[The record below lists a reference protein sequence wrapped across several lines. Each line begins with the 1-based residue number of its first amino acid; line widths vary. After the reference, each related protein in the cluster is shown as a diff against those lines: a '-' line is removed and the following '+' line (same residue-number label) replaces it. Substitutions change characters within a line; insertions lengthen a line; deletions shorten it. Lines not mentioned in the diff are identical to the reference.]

1 MPAEVKKL
9 LGKCGYNHI
18 GSNEEYRYARDT
30 TSVSLINIETGKT
43 DFVHKTKIKEFWDN
57 LADDDRTEMKSWSYE
72 QFLERLN
79 KAYCYYLKRDNKIV
93 AIGGSYPNDLNICL
107 WLLVTK
113 KASKYPMALGRAVRT
128 GIKKELAVYPECMQT
143 VLALPDATS
152 RIHHRF
158 IYGFL
163 DMTSI
168 GLYYNIQI
176 YAGNKKELL
185 ECVSQ

>member
-1 MPAEVKKL
+1 MQTGVNNIL
-9 LGKCGYNHI
+9 SKCGYGHI
-18 GSNEEYRYARDT
+18 RSKDEYTYARGT
-30 TSVSLINIETGKT
+30 TTVSLVNIETGFT
-43 DFVHKTKIKEFWDN
+43 DYVSEKKIKAFWDN

-93 AIGGSYPNDLNICL
+93 AIGGSYPDDLNICL

-128 GIKKELAVYPECMQT
+128 GVKKELAVYPECMQT

-158 IYGFL
+158 ICGFL

-168 GLYYNIQI
+168 GLYYDIQI

-185 ECVSQ
+185 ECVR

>member
-1 MPAEVKKL
+1 MQAGVDDL
-9 LGKCGYNHI
+9 LKAGKFRHI
-18 GSNEEYRYARDT
+18 RSIEEYRYARDIST
-30 TSVSLINIETGKT
+30 VRLVNIETGKT
-43 DFVHKTKIKEFWDN
+43 DYVPKTKIREFWDN
-57 LADDDRTEMKSWSYE
+57 LAEDDKIEMAGWTYNA
-72 QFLERLN
+72 FLERLGST
-79 KAYCYYLKRDNKIV
+79 YCYYLKRKNSVI
-93 AIGGSYPNDLNICL
+93 AIGGTYPDDLNICL
-107 WLLVTK
+107 WLLVTE

-158 IYGFL
+158 ICGFL